1 VNDAPYL
8 RKCEGLASHDFWP
21 QCRKAVMKWGAVKI
35 FLFEIGDFSAVENAL
50 NLALQS
56 GCEITTSLKFNQV
69 DWTLTVKKAKR

>member
-1 VNDAPYL
+1 MRRIDLRHLKAEFLGEMGEILADA
-8 RKCEGLASHDFWP
+8 
-21 QCRKAVMKWGAVKI
+21 GAGEAII

-69 DWTLTVKKAKR
+69 DWTLTVKKAKL

>member
-1 VNDAPYL
+1 MRRIDLRHLKAEFLDEMGKILADADAG
-8 RKCEGLASHDFWP
+8 EAI
-21 QCRKAVMKWGAVKI
+21 I
-35 FLFEIGDFSAVENAL
+35 FLFGIGDFSAVENAL

>member
-1 VNDAPYL
+1 MRRIDLRHLKAEFLGEMGEILADADAG
-8 RKCEGLASHDFWP
+8 EAI
-21 QCRKAVMKWGAVKI
+21 I

-56 GCEITTSLKFNQV
+56 GCEITTSLKFNQA

>member
-1 VNDAPYL
+1 MRRIDLRHLKAEFLDEMGKILADADAG
-8 RKCEGLASHDFWP
+8 EAI
-21 QCRKAVMKWGAVKI
+21 I

-50 NLALQS
+50 KLALKS